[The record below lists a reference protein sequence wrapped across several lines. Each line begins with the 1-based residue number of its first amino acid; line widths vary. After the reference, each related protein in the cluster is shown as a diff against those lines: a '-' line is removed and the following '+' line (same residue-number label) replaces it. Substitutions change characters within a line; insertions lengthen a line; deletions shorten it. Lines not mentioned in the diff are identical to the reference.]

1 MRLLKGHRNQTNQ
14 HDSQKSM
21 PWLGA
26 SKTHVDRDQ
35 TGTPVSREGEDL
47 ESPNMAVR
55 PSTSGGLGGDRIY
68 SHMKTNP
75 VSSMHTLNDLA
86 SEMPSTLSTAL
97 YNPEATDSSEGI
109 IGIALGSPTVGAHRS
124 ATPPATTIKAA
135 SQSTDNM
142 SAYTRPYSPAPST
155 ARIEAPKSKLGRWK
169 SLFRKAVP
177 APPEPEKPAFYQLT
191 TTITATR
198 AVRADSHHD
207 EEPTKSTEQRVN
219 GRDIG
224 RTPSPP
230 TFKPNIRASRAFTSP
245 RTVPERPHARARAL
259 TAGTLPANPR
269 VSVFRSATNLSSSSD
284 VGSDLPAVPKLA
296 VSKSTQELS
305 LAAGAKPMLDVSIPD
320 IKLDR
325 YSVMFGN
332 LLQSNSNR
340 SSSLLVRRQGNS
352 EKLKPLNKLLV
363 KVTIPRHLILEQT
376 LTEYRVRNKRVP

>member
-1 MRLLKGHRNQTNQ
+1 MRLLGGHRSKTQQ

-21 PWLGA
+21 PRLGA
-26 SKTHVDRDQ
+26 SKTQVDRSQ

-47 ESPNMAVR
+47 EPPNMAVR
-55 PSTSGGLGGDRIY
+55 PSTSGGLGELRIY

-75 VSSMHTLNDLA
+75 VSSMHSLIDLA
-86 SEMPSTLSTAL
+86 SEMPSTSSTAL
-97 YNPEATDSSEGI
+97 YTPEATNSSERI
-109 IGIALGSPTVGAHRS
+109 IGIALGSPTVGSHWS
-124 ATPPATTIKAA
+124 PTPPATTIKTA

-142 SAYTRPYSPAPST
+142 SAHTRPYSPAPSA

-169 SLFRKAVP
+169 SLFRKAAP

-198 AVRADSHHD
+198 TVRADSHHD
-207 EEPTKSTEQRVN
+207 EEPTKSKEQPVN

-245 RTVPERPHARARAL
+245 RTVPERPQARARAL

-269 VSVFRSATNLSSSSD
+269 MSVARSATNLSSSSN
-284 VGSDLPAVPKLA
+284 VASDFPAVPNLA
-296 VSKSTQELS
+296 FSKSTMDLS
-305 LAAGAKPMLDVSIPD
+305 IVPGTKPMLDVSIPD

-352 EKLKPLNKLLV
+352 DKLKPLNKLMV
-363 KVTIPRHLILEQT
+363 KVTSPLHTRFRTMLIEN
-376 LTEYRVRNKRVP
+376 RVRNKRVP